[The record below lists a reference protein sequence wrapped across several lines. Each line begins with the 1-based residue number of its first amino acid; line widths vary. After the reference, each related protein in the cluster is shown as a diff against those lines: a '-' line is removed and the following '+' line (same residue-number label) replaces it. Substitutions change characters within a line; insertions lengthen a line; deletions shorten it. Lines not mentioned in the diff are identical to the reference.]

1 MAQDNAPNVAP
12 NNPPAHTDTDADTSM
27 PDAATPKPASKPE
40 KPAHILHQT
49 TLRKP
54 TWSYLHLT
62 LTSPS
67 FPSSTSSA
75 STTTPTTDISPLLI
89 SPLLTSALRAYLGT
103 MGAAIPV
110 DILKTA
116 GREVWIRVPRQ
127 DVRGVKAA
135 LGSWVGRVEGE
146 DVGGEAGR
154 VGVAWRVVGGAGVL
168 GGMGDGGEVFG

>member
-1 MAQDNAPNVAP
+1 MAQDNDAPNAAP
-12 NNPPAHTDTDADTSM
+12 TSPDKDVDTSM
-27 PDAATPKPASKPE
+27 PDAATPQPASKPE

-49 TLRKP
+49 TFRKQ

-67 FPSSTSSA
+67 FPSSTSST
-75 STTTPTTDISPLLI
+75 STLQPDISPLLI
-89 SPLLTSALRAYLGT
+89 SPLLTSALRTYLGT

-116 GREVWIRVPRQ
+116 GSEVWIRVPRQ
-127 DVRGVKAA
+127 DVRGVRAA

-146 DVGGEAGR
+146 DVGVEEGKI
-154 VGVAWRVVGGAGVL
+154 GVAWRVLGGAGVL
-168 GGMGDGGEVFG
+168 GGVGDGSEVFG